1 MPEYRLFSDPIYGFV
16 EIPSGII
23 AKVLETP
30 IFQRLRRISQ
40 LGLSAFVYPGATHT
54 RFQHALGA
62 TYLMTNTLEVLRKK
76 RIEVSEREFEAS
88 LAAILLHDV
97 GHGPFSH
104 CLEGQL
110 FHCHHEEM
118 SLSLIEYLN
127 QRFEGELDLAI
138 RIFKNEYERPFFH
151 DLVSSQLDMDRMDY
165 LQRDSYY
172 CGVSEGVIGAKRLI
186 RTLNVHQDKVVV
198 EQKGVYSVER
208 FMTARK
214 IMYWQVYL
222 HKTTLVAQQILIG
235 ILTRMRELIQEG
247 KKVIFASPYVQF
259 FFENSITSKELS
271 QPEVLHH
278 FIHLDD
284 TDVWLMI
291 KANLYHP
298 DPVLSDLCQRFVNR
312 KLFAIKM
319 TKQPLD
325 DDFLE
330 YKKKKHTHLVPFEKY
345 YFVQGV
351 LENEVYTKNEIYI
364 LTSDKNVVPFSQFSD
379 ALSPDSMYVKTQKYY
394 YIYPKETDIQ

>member
-30 IFQRLRRISQ
+30 VFQRLRRISQ

-54 RFQHALGA
+54 RFHHALGA
-62 TYLMTNTLEVLRKK
+62 TYLMTNALEVLRKK
-76 RIEVSEREFEAS
+76 GVYISDTEFQSAV
-88 LAAILLHDV
+88 LAILLHDI

-110 FHCHHEEM
+110 FRCHHEEM
-118 SLSLIEYLN
+118 SLSLMQYLN
-127 QRFEGELDLAI
+127 QQFDNQLELAI

-186 RTLNVHQDKVVV
+186 RTLNVHQDRIVV
-198 EQKGVYSVER
+198 EQKGLYSVER

-222 HKTTLVAQQILIG
+222 HKTTIVAQHILTG
-235 ILTRMRELIQEG
+235 ILMRIRELMEEG
-247 KKVIFASPYVQF
+247 KKVVFASPYVQF
-259 FFENSITSKELS
+259 FFENPISAQDLS
-271 QPEVLHH
+271 NPEVLHY

-284 TDVWLMI
+284 TDFWLMI

-298 DPVLSDLCQRFVNR
+298 DFVLSDLCQRFINR

-319 TKQPLD
+319 TKQPFGQE
-325 DDFLE
+325 FLLQ
-330 YKKKKHTHLVPFEKY
+330 KKQQHAQLAPFEKY
-345 YFVQGV
+345 YFAEGL
-351 LENEVYTKNEIYI
+351 LENEVYGKNEIYI
-364 LTSDKNVVPFSQFSD
+364 LTSEKTVVPFSQFSD
-379 ALSPDSMYVKTQKYY
+379 AISPEHLYTKTQKYY
-394 YIYPKETDIQ
+394 YIYPKEAEAK